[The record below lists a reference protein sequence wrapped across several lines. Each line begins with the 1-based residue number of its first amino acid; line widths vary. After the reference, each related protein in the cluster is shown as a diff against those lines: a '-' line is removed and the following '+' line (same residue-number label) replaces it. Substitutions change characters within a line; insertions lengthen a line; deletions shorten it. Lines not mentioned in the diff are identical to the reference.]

1 MNKQLK
7 TGIIIYVSFIIHYF
21 LLKNFKLLKP
31 WLDQYTQQGL
41 VSYIIAYV
49 LIGTP
54 LFIGAYFVNR
64 NSSIFQSLGLKSN
77 ILKGFLF
84 SLLFT
89 LPLFIGG
96 LIFYKPNPE
105 IEVQDMIAGTLI
117 AGLME
122 ELYYR
127 GFLYGL
133 LFKYTK
139 LGFIP
144 SILVGAILFAIGHLY
159 QSQNLGEMI
168 GIFLITFL
176 GAVFFAWLYTE
187 WKFNL
192 WIPIFTH
199 TFMNLA
205 WYVFN
210 IDESALGSLTANILR
225 GLTIAIAILFTFY
238 TKKKQHDK
246 LAIYKA
252 TLWMK
257 Q

>member
-21 LLKNFKLLKP
+21 LLKNFKLFKP

-64 NSSIFQSLGLKSN
+64 NSSIFQNLGLKSN

-133 LFKYTK
+133 LF
-139 LGFIP
+139 
-144 SILVGAILFAIGHLY
+144 
-159 QSQNLGEMI
+159 
-168 GIFLITFL
+168 
-176 GAVFFAWLYTE
+176 
-187 WKFNL
+187 
-192 WIPIFTH
+192 
-199 TFMNLA
+199 
-205 WYVFN
+205 
-210 IDESALGSLTANILR
+210 
-225 GLTIAIAILFTFY
+225 
-238 TKKKQHDK
+238 
-246 LAIYKA
+246 
-252 TLWMK
+252 
-257 Q
+257 

>member
-1 MNKQLK
+1 
-7 TGIIIYVSFIIHYF
+7 
-21 LLKNFKLLKP
+21 
-31 WLDQYTQQGL
+31 
-41 VSYIIAYV
+41 
-49 LIGTP
+49 
-54 LFIGAYFVNR
+54 
-64 NSSIFQSLGLKSN
+64 
-77 ILKGFLF
+77 F

-176 GAVFFAWLYTE
+176 GAVFF
-187 WKFNL
+187 
-192 WIPIFTH
+192 
-199 TFMNLA
+199 
-205 WYVFN
+205 
-210 IDESALGSLTANILR
+210 
-225 GLTIAIAILFTFY
+225 
-238 TKKKQHDK
+238 
-246 LAIYKA
+246 
-252 TLWMK
+252 
-257 Q
+257 